1 MKRPIADVYL
11 GGGRGERERERE
23 REKERRKDRKEGR
36 GVEKNGHGRK
46 RAR

>member
-11 GGGRGERERERE
+11 GGRRGRERERE
-23 REKERRKDRKEGR
+23 GAEEGSKRRVEGR